1 MGFGAERD
9 GAGLREKGRSMKVK
23 TSLFDRVGGFAQVR
37 LIVSDFYD
45 RILESNRLK
54 HHFEHIDFRRL
65 IDHQTKFVS
74 ALMGG
79 PASFSNDHLTRAHAH
94 LDITREEYRE
104 LGDIWRE
111 TLEDFGVS
119 PEDVERLYAHILS
132 LEEHVVG
139 RSRSPVEEAV

>member
-1 MGFGAERD
+1 
-9 GAGLREKGRSMKVK
+9 MKVK

-45 RILESNRLK
+45 RILESNQLK

-94 LDITREEYRE
+94 LEITPREYME
-104 LGDIWRE
+104 LGEIWRE
-111 TLEDFGVS
+111 TLEDFGV
-119 PEDVERLYAHILS
+119 PQEDVERLYAHILS
-132 LEEHVVG
+132 LEAHVVG
-139 RSRSPVEEAV
+139 RSPVEEAV